1 MLELAGRAVH
11 RVEGKKAMAGLIY
24 TIREQTEKQE
34 IKKRQESRRRL
45 RGSRRKQTGCGT
57 GSISTSKIAKID
69 NLIEDPNIKVRGLK
83 RRQFKQ
89 TGGTEKRRNMVTRME
104 IPCQNE
110 NDCAE
115 NDSEEDNR
123 MQTGDESLS
132 MQAGVEGL
140 PKVVENETEMLSQNH
155 D

>member
-1 MLELAGRAVH
+1 
-11 RVEGKKAMAGLIY
+11 MAGLIY
-24 TIREQTEKQE
+24 TIREQTEKQK
-34 IKKRQESRRRL
+34 IKKIQESRKRL
-45 RGSRRKQTGCGT
+45 RRSRRKQTGCGT
-57 GSISTSKIAKID
+57 GSILTSKIAKID
-69 NLIEDPNIKVRGLK
+69 NSIDEPNIKVRGLK
-83 RRQFKQ
+83 IRQFKQ
-89 TGGTEKRRNMVTRME
+89 TGGNEKKRHMVTRME

-132 MQAGVEGL
+132 MQARVEAL